1 MNEDIIKDAKGRKIF
16 LSSEMGRKE
25 LNRFYYTYFEIDDI
39 WNLLS
44 RGQI

>member
-16 LSSEMGRKE
+16 LLSKMGRKE

-39 WNLLS
+39 WSLLS
-44 RGQI
+44 RGQS